1 MKVNILSDK
10 KMELLGFHFNKY
22 NERWVLIKPL
32 ISSIDFYFT
41 IESNNFQKII
51 DAGIDFMPVLE
62 LDNGKLLQFNEAI
75 NYVNNL

>member
-1 MKVNILSDK
+1 MTLYTQGCVKCDVLKKKLEQKDLS
-10 KMELLGFHFNKY
+10 
-22 NERWVLIKPL
+22 
-32 ISSIDFYFT
+32 FT

>member
-1 MKVNILSDK
+1 MILYTQGCVKCDVLK
-10 KMELLGFHFNKY
+10 KKLEQKNL
-22 NERWVLIKPL
+22 
-32 ISSIDFYFT
+32 SFT

-75 NYVNNL
+75 TYVNNYKGEI

>member
-1 MKVNILSDK
+1 MILYTQGCVTCDVLK
-10 KMELLGFHFNKY
+10 KKLEQKDL
-22 NERWVLIKPL
+22 
-32 ISSIDFYFT
+32 SFT

-75 NYVNNL
+75 KYVNNL

>member
-1 MKVNILSDK
+1 MILYTQGCVKCDVLK
-10 KMELLGFHFNKY
+10 KKLEQKDL
-22 NERWVLIKPL
+22 
-32 ISSIDFYFT
+32 SFT

-75 NYVNNL
+75 KYVNNL

>member
-1 MKVNILSDK
+1 MILYTQGCVKCDVLK
-10 KMELLGFHFNKY
+10 KKLEQKDLSF
-22 NERWVLIKPL
+22 I
-32 ISSIDFYFT
+32 
-41 IESNNFQKII
+41 IESNNIQKII

>member
-1 MKVNILSDK
+1 MSC
-10 KMELLGFHFNKY
+10 
-22 NERWVLIKPL
+22 
-32 ISSIDFYFT
+32 
-41 IESNNFQKII
+41 NFQKII

>member
-1 MKVNILSDK
+1 MILYTQGCVKCDVLK
-10 KMELLGFHFNKY
+10 KKLEQKNL
-22 NERWVLIKPL
+22 
-32 ISSIDFYFT
+32 SFT
-41 IESNNFQKII
+41 IEYNNFQQII